1 MLNKLQIKNFRKNEK
16 LEVDLEPITV
26 FRGPSGTG
34 KSSVVGALKWLVF
47 NTPAG
52 KDFIHWDHNFS
63 VVRLTEGKNQIT
75 RKRSS
80 KENYY
85 RINKQKKLKAFGA
98 GVPDSVSNLLNISP
112 LNFHRQ
118 QAGPFWFRETAG
130 EVSRQLNAV
139 VNLDLI
145 DTTLSNLDK
154 QKRDTNSEKKV
165 IEQRIKEAKIQKKKL
180 RYIFDIHKK
189 LEALELLGKQHEKGA
204 NKIIS
209 LVDSLHFARQ
219 YQAEAKQPIPK
230 IKPLM
235 NLCKEY
241 EQTEKKCERLANL
254 FDETE
259 TWEGAIERHT
269 SQINQDEK
277 ELKKLVG
284 NTCPWCGKKL

>member
-16 LEVDLEPITV
+16 LEVELEPITV

-47 NTPAG
+47 NTPVG
-52 KDFIHWDHNFS
+52 KDFIHWDHNFA
-63 VVRLTEGKNQIT
+63 VVRLTEGENKIT
-75 RKRSS
+75 RKRS
-80 KENYY
+80 KAENYY
-85 RINKQKKLKAFGA
+85 RINKQKKLKAFGT

-165 IEQRIKEAKIQKKKL
+165 IEQRIKDAKIQKKKL
-180 RYIFDIHKK
+180 RYIFDINKK

-204 NKIIS
+204 TRIVS
-209 LVDSLHFARQ
+209 LIDLLNDAVQ
-219 YQAEAKQPIPK
+219 YQVEAKQPIPK
-230 IKPLM
+230 IKLLM
-235 NLCKEY
+235 CLCKEWERLNIKY
-241 EQTEKKCERLANL
+241 EQLTRLFGTVEEWEESIYQ
-254 FDETE
+254 FDLE
-259 TWEGAIERHT
+259 
-269 SQINQDEK
+269 INQDEK

>member
-16 LEVDLEPITV
+16 LEVELEPITV

-63 VVRLTEGKNQIT
+63 AVRLTEGKNQIT

-145 DTTLSNLDK
+145 DTTLSNLSK
-154 QKRDTNSEKKV
+154 QQRDTNAEKKV
-165 IEQRIKEAKIQKKKL
+165 IEQRIKDAKIQKKKL
-180 RYIFDIHKK
+180 RYIFDINKK
-189 LEALELLGKQHEKGA
+189 LEALELLGKQHEEGA
-204 NKIIS
+204 DRIIS

-219 YQAEAKQPIPK
+219 YQTEAKQYIPK
-230 IKPLM
+230 IKPLIK
-235 NLCKEY
+235 LCKEY
-241 EQTEKKCERLANL
+241 KRLNTQHEQLTEL
-254 FDETE
+254 FVRAEQ
-259 TWEGAIERHT
+259 WEEAIECFD
-269 SQINQDEK
+269 SEINQDEK

>member
-1 MLNKLQIKNFRKNEK
+1 MLSKLQIKNFRKNEE
-16 LEVDLEPITV
+16 LEVELEPITV